1 MSEQGGTEVPVQPEL
16 NHKLK
21 ELKFKCLH
29 RLFLPYIILFN
40 HFKFQVFHHFTFQI
54 FIFGGMLSLR
64 DHIYSVLIMLRVK
77 FGEKYSKN
85 KIIKI

>member
-29 RLFLPYIILFN
+29 RLFLPYITLFN
-40 HFKFQVFHHFTFQI
+40 HFKFQVFNHFTFQI

-64 DHIYSVLIMLRVK
+64 GSYLFSFNYAK
-77 FGEKYSKN
+77 G
-85 KIIKI
+85 KIWGKIFKKTKL